1 MMDSGYKGRP
11 TAAAFEPSSFSPHQN
26 SQKRNTTST
35 TKHPYDKN
43 TSLSSNRTLQI
54 SQYPPP
60 TTTSRRKMGKCA
72 YCGNDSS
79 TYSCNC
85 GSEYASTSSFDKTPT
100 SLNDPKPEL
109 GSGSSRYTGVGGSSY
124 TSTQSTDYVGKP
136 SNSSSQ
142 GSRR

>member
-1 MMDSGYKGRP
+1 MMDSGYKGRS
-11 TAAAFEPSSFSPHQN
+11 TATAFEPSSFSPHPN
-26 SQKRNTTST
+26 SQKRNTIPTK
-35 TKHPYDKN
+35 KHPYDKY
-43 TSLSSNRTLQI
+43 TSLSNNQTIQI
-54 SQYPPP
+54 SQYQPA
-60 TTTSRRKMGKCA
+60 TTPRRKMGKCS

-85 GSEYASTSSFDKTPT
+85 GSEYASTSSFDKSPT

-136 SNSSSQ
+136 TNSSSY
-142 GSRR
+142 GSRK